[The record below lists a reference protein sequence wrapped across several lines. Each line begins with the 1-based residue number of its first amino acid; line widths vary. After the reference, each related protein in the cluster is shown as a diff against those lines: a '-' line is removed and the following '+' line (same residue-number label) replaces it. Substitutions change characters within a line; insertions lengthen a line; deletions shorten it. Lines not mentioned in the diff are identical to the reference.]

1 MEQRELYA
9 KLPNNPP
16 FDTDAFFPTF
26 VGSFVLPLLA
36 TQNITRYWFTQYG
49 SAGNR
54 QIRFRYELNSFAQLQ
69 PQFDAL
75 VTQLGLTVNNSAVFD
90 VVGDLS
96 GQRFLGTNQRQ
107 TNYRARGEM
116 IFDYLHATARL
127 YIDTLSHCDANG
139 YWHREDNQDRGN
151 NDKGDSFE
159 TYHHLL
165 CNMTGVPTE
174 VVYAKI
180 VETGETAFLS
190 RLYFKIIR
198 DELVA
203 KKLTLVEEQSFGN
216 VPF

>member
-9 KLPNNPP
+9 KLPNSRP
-16 FDTDAFFPTF
+16 FDTDVFFPTF

-49 SAGNR
+49 SAENR
-54 QIRFRYELNSFAQLQ
+54 EIRFRYELDSFARLQ
-69 PQFDAL
+69 RQFDGL
-75 VTQLGLTVNNSAVFD
+75 VAQLGLTVNNSAPFD

-96 GQRFLGTNQRQ
+96 GIRFLGINQRQ
-107 TNYRARGEM
+107 KDYRARGEI

-127 YIDTLSHCDANG
+127 YIDTLSHCDGNG

-174 VVYAKI
+174 VVYAKV
-180 VETGETAFLS
+180 VETGETVFLS
-190 RLYFKIIR
+190 RLYFKIVQQDLLGKR
-198 DELVA
+198 
-203 KKLTLVEEQSFGN
+203 KTLVEVQSFGN